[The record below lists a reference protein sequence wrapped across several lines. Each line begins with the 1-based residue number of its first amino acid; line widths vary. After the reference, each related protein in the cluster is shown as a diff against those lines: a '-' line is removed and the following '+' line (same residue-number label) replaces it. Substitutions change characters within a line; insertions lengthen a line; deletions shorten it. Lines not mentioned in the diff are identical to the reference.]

1 MKKVSVIIP
10 FYSRKDW
17 LYEAVESAI
26 AQTYSN
32 IEIIVVNDGSKEDIT
47 DFLDYYNDKIK
58 YYYQLNQGVA
68 AARNFGISVATG
80 DYIAFLDSDD
90 IWLPE
95 KLEIQIAFMQRSG
108 AKWSHT
114 GFYYWYPE
122 NNRLSVIDN
131 GLYYGDVKKIF
142 YVTMKVATPSIVV
155 ERSIFEENPEIRF
168 PVEFKKGQDTQLYR
182 AIANIYPIALIQEPL
197 LKVRMRSDNS
207 YKQAHARFRT
217 NALAYRRFKHD
228 PNVPSLAKAIMGYYK
243 FGYSIIGNSHNA
255 IKEKIALALWVLPY
269 VIERVYSKYL
279 MLTANRDKKYLCVS
293 AVKTKR
299 DAAYKHLNSR
309 NIPRGG

>member
-10 FYSRKDW
+10 LYSGKKW

-32 IEIIVVNDGSKEDIT
+32 IEVIVVNDGSKEDLT
-47 DFLDYYNDKIK
+47 DFIDCYNDKIK
-58 YYYQLNQGVA
+58 YYYQSNQGVA
-68 AARNFGISVATG
+68 AARNLGISVATG

-90 IWLPE
+90 IWLPK

-114 GFYYWYPE
+114 GFYYWYPAD
-122 NNRLSVIDN
+122 NRLSIIDN
-131 GLYYGDVKKIF
+131 SLYYGDVRKIF
-142 YVTMKVATPSIVV
+142 YVTMKVATPSVVV
-155 ERSIFEENPEIRF
+155 EHSIFEKNPEIRF

-182 AIANIYPIALIQEPL
+182 SIANIYPIALIEEPL

-228 PNVPSLAKAIMGYYK
+228 PNVPTLAKAIMGYYEL
-243 FGYSIIGNSHNA
+243 GYRLLGNSHNA
-255 IKEKIALALWVLPY
+255 IKEKIALTLWVLPY
-269 VIERVYSKYL
+269 AVERIYAKFLFLASRRQENYILKYNHATQTSENQIS
-279 MLTANRDKKYLCVS
+279 MWGGGNF
-293 AVKTKR
+293 
-299 DAAYKHLNSR
+299 
-309 NIPRGG
+309 IP